1 MKHFCE
7 SFNLKSLKK
16 APTCYKNLES
26 PSCID
31 LIVTNKPRN
40 FQNSCVIK
48 TSLSDFHKVT
58 VTALRMQFHKL
69 KPRVSFYR
77 DYTKFSNETFI
88 NSLKVKLDTD
98 FFYKQ
103 LKFLVRPLV
112 V

>member
-1 MKHFCE
+1 MFTQ
-7 SFNLKSLKK
+7 L
-16 APTCYKNLES
+16 APETKFVFSNIII
-26 PSCID
+26 SCID

-77 DYTKFSNETFI
+77 DHTKFSNETFI
-88 NSLKVKLDTD
+88 NSLKVELDTD
-98 FFYKQ
+98 FFYKE
-103 LKFLVRPLV
+103 LNFLVRPLV
-112 V
+112 I